1 MTNSFE
7 IVLPPIPTQDLTSE
21 DVDNLTQSTRDS
33 MLKTLAGM
41 AHAQKDEVDV
51 ARTNG
56 VSSAIE
62 I

>member
-41 AHAQKDEVDV
+41 SHAQKDEVDV